1 MSTALHEPARSTAVP
16 LRRLEL
22 LCDPGSLHPF
32 RTEARSARM
41 GERAVAGD
49 GVLAAAGTV
58 DGRTV
63 FCSAQ
68 DAAFAGGSLGAEQ
81 AESIV
86 KVHELAG
93 RARAPIVGFVESAGA
108 RMQEGLAAL
117 AGYGRIF
124 RHQVELSGRVPQI
137 SIVCGASAGGGSY
150 SPALTDFVIMT
161 EQASMFLTGPGV
173 IAKVTG
179 ETVGAAELGG
189 PRVHAANGVCHALA
203 ADEDAAARL
212 ARKLLE
218 HLPQSAGERPRTR
231 SCVAPPADA
240 PDLHVPREPR
250 KVYDITA
257 VARAILD
264 DTDMVEISSRYAKN
278 IVCLFG
284 RIAGRPVGV
293 IANQPRRLGGVID
306 AAASQKASRFV
317 RTCNSFGVP
326 LLVLVDTPGFL
337 PGVSQERDGV
347 IRHGAKLVYAFAEA
361 SVPRVTVVLR
371 KAYGGAAIA
380 MNSKQLGADY
390 VLAWPTAEIGVM
402 AARQAVEIIHRR
414 EIAAA
419 EDPETAAAEL
429 AERYAA
435 EQISLRAAVSEGFVD
450 EVISPE
456 DTRRSVIA
464 SFASLERHEP
474 APNPLGNIQL

>member
-1 MSTALHEPARSTAVP
+1 MSSAVQDLDRVEAPP
-16 LRRLEL
+16 LRRLHL

-32 RTEARSARM
+32 RTDVLSDRM
-41 GERAVAGD
+41 GERAAAGD

-58 DGRTV
+58 NGRTI
-63 FCSAQ
+63 FCFAQ
-68 DAAFAGGSLGAEQ
+68 DPSFAGGSLGTEQ
-81 AESIV
+81 ADSIV
-86 KVHELAG
+86 KIHELAG
-93 RARAPIVGFVESAGA
+93 RARAPVVGFVESAGA

-124 RHQVELSGRVPQI
+124 RHQVKLSGRVPQI
-137 SIVCGASAGGGSY
+137 SIVCGPSAGGGSY

-179 ETVGAAELGG
+179 EIVDAAALGG
-189 PRVHAANGVCHALA
+189 PRVHAANGLCHAVA
-203 ADEDAAARL
+203 ADEASAAQL
-212 ARKLLE
+212 ARRLLD
-218 HLPQSAGERPRTR
+218 HLPQSAGDKPRTGP
-231 SCVAPPADA
+231 VVPPPADA

-250 KVYDITA
+250 KVYDITS

-264 DTDMVEISSRYAKN
+264 DADTVEISPRYAKN

-284 RIAGRPVGV
+284 RIGGRPVGV
-293 IANQPRRLGGVID
+293 VANQPRHLGGVID
-306 AAASQKASRFV
+306 AAASQKAARFV

-337 PGVSQERDGV
+337 PGVKQERDGV

-361 SVPRVTVVLR
+361 TVPRLTVVLR

-380 MNSKQLGADY
+380 MNSKHLGADY
-390 VLAWPTAEIGVM
+390 VLAWPTAEVGVM

-419 EDPETAAAEL
+419 EDSEARASEL
-429 AERYAA
+429 AGRYAA
-435 EQISLRAAVSEGFVD
+435 EQLSLQAALSEGFVD
-450 EVISPE
+450 ELISPE
-456 DTRRSVIA
+456 DTRSRVIA
-464 SFASLERHEP
+464 ALASLERCESTRES
-474 APNPLGNIQL
+474 AGNIQL

>member
-1 MSTALHEPARSTAVP
+1 MSTTLQDPARSSSVP

-22 LCDPGSLHPF
+22 LCDPGSLHTF
-32 RTEARSARM
+32 RTETRSARM

-49 GVLAAAGTV
+49 GVLTAAGRI
-58 DGRTV
+58 DGRSV
-63 FCSAQ
+63 FCFAQ
-68 DAAFAGGSLGAEQ
+68 DGGFAGGSLGTEQ

-86 KVHELAG
+86 KIHELAG
-93 RARAPIVGFVESAGA
+93 KARAPVIGFVESAGA
-108 RMQEGLAAL
+108 RLQEGLAAL
-117 AGYGRIF
+117 SGYGRIF
-124 RHQVELSGRVPQI
+124 RHQVRLSGRVPQI

-179 ETVGAAELGG
+179 EVVDAAALGG
-189 PRVHAANGVCHALA
+189 PRVHTANGVCHAVA
-203 ADEDAAARL
+203 TDERAAAQL
-212 ARKLLE
+212 ARRLLA
-218 HLPQSAGERPRTR
+218 HLPQSAGERPTPLAP
-231 SCVAPPADA
+231 APPPPEP
-240 PDLHVPREPR
+240 PDLHVPLEAR
-250 KVYDITA
+250 KVYDITR

-264 DTDMVEISSRYAKN
+264 DAETIEISPRYAKN
-278 IVCLFG
+278 IVCLLG
-284 RIAGRPVGV
+284 RIAGKPVGV
-293 IANQPRRLGGVID
+293 IANQPRHLGGVID
-306 AAASQKASRFV
+306 SSASQKAARFV

-337 PGVSQERDGV
+337 PGVRQERDGV

-361 SVPRVTVVLR
+361 TVPRITVVLR

-390 VLAWPTAEIGVM
+390 VLAWPGAEIGVM

-414 EIAAA
+414 EIAGA
-419 EDPETAAAEL
+419 EDATAATTEL
-429 AERYAA
+429 AARYAS
-435 EQISLRAAVSEGFVD
+435 EQLSLRAAVSEGFVD

-456 DTRRSVIA
+456 QTRAGVLA
-464 SFASLERHEP
+464 ALVSLERWEP
-474 APNPLGNIQL
+474 TSNPTGNIQL

>member
-1 MSTALHEPARSTAVP
+1 MSTIVRHPSRAETVP

-22 LCDPGSLHPF
+22 LCDPGSLHRF
-32 RTEARSARM
+32 RSEARSARM
-41 GERAVAGD
+41 GERAAAGD

-58 DGRTV
+58 EGRTV
-63 FCSAQ
+63 FCFAQ
-68 DAAFAGGSLGAEQ
+68 DPSFAGGSLGTEQ

-86 KVHELAG
+86 KIHELAE
-93 RARAPIVGFVESAGA
+93 RARAPVVGFVESAGA

-124 RHQVELSGRVPQI
+124 RHQVKLSGRVPQI
-137 SIVCGASAGGGSY
+137 SIVCGPSAGGGSY

-179 ETVGAAELGG
+179 ETVDAAQLGG
-189 PRVHAANGVCHALA
+189 PRVHSANGLCHAVA
-203 ADEDAAARL
+203 ADETAAAQL
-212 ARKLLE
+212 ARRLLE

-231 SCVAPPADA
+231 SSVPPPADA

-250 KVYDITA
+250 KVYDVAA

-264 DTDMVEISSRYAKN
+264 DTDTVEISSRYAKN

-284 RIAGRPVGV
+284 RIAGRPVGM
-293 IANQPRRLGGVID
+293 IANQPRHLGGVID
-306 AAASQKASRFV
+306 AAASQKAARFV

-337 PGVSQERDGV
+337 PGVRQEQEGV

-361 SVPRVTVVLR
+361 TVPRVTVVLR

-380 MNSKQLGADY
+380 MNSKELGADY

-414 EIAAA
+414 EIGNA
-419 EDPETAAAEL
+419 EDPETAAGVL

-435 EQISLRAAVSEGFVD
+435 EQLSLRAALSEGFVD
-450 EVISPE
+450 EVIAPE
-456 DTRRSVIA
+456 ETRSRVVA
-464 SFASLERHEP
+464 AFASLERFEP
-474 APNPLGNIQL
+474 ARETAGNIQL